1 MGNYAEVKNIKMDII
16 ERIWEKLI
24 EKEAVEPII
33 LDMSSTNVPTDFFI
47 ILTANSTP
55 HMKSLRE
62 AMLDLLHESG
72 KEIIYYDKG
81 DNYDWLIIDA
91 GDIVIHIFT
100 EQGRDFYDLEGLWID
115 AKRIKG
121 KR

>member
-33 LDMSSTNVPTDFFI
+33 LDMSSTNVPTDFFV

>member
-1 MGNYAEVKNIKMDII
+1 MDII

-33 LDMSSTNVPTDFFI
+33 LDMSSTNVPTDFFV

>member
-1 MGNYAEVKNIKMDII
+1 MGNYAEVKKIKMDII
-16 ERIWEKLI
+16 EKIWKKLI
-24 EKEAVEPII
+24 EKEAIEPVV
-33 LDMSSTNVPTDFFI
+33 LDMSLTNVPTDFFV

-62 AMLDLLHESG
+62 EILDLLHELK

-115 AKRIKG
+115 AKRIKE
-121 KR
+121 KK